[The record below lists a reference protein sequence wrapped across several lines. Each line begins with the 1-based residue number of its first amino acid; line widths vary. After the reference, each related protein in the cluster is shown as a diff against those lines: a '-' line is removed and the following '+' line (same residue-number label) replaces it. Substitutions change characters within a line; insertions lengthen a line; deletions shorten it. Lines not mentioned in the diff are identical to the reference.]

1 MGFFDRFR
9 IEKGDADLYGS
20 APEAEKAEKRVLGPG
35 ELALHGLNPGELSA
49 LASLAT
55 TASSRRDFL
64 KMALLGTGVVTGLIP
79 MKADAAPEAKTDVLE
94 IEILQS
100 GGFDW
105 HYGMSHL
112 GVTTPEHTFGPLK
125 TPPPTKIGAP
135 PGYFYVPDAAGT
147 GTVHFLNKWPQV
159 LTILSDH
166 GTNNHDEGRRTALT
180 GDPKGLVPSVPV
192 MRAAHFKKD
201 SPFGYVTG
209 NGVGMPFTGGLS
221 IGANSLDVSR
231 YQKLAN
237 PNSVSGG
244 GSKTET
250 ILPPEAVEML
260 AKLRQQQIQNVLKV
274 NPLPRVRRYAE
285 GRLTAQGAGQ
295 EAAKFFD
302 LVKAVNQNQND
313 QLYTSALIAM
323 TLFKG
328 EYVAGVS
335 LQQSG
340 YDTHQDATGAQTMQR
355 FQQLLV
361 SLDRMLTSAKQQGVK
376 LRLVLKSDFG
386 RNGLG
391 GGDPSAHWPVG
402 ATTFIGE
409 GIKGPMQVGVTN
421 SDKVLIGEKVTM
433 PEAEMHHRD
442 INGLGDVDFK
452 VKTGVAGNRYAV
464 QKILDTKKQ

>member
-1 MGFFDRFR
+1 MGLFDRFNLGKR
-9 IEKGDADLYGS
+9 DADSSEL
-20 APEAEKAEKRVLGPG
+20 APEAKKAEKRVLGSE
-35 ELALHGLNPGELSA
+35 ELGLANLGQHDLLAVAEVSA
-49 LASLAT
+49 HTPQSRRHFLTLLAT
-55 TASSRRDFL
+55 GLGATLMSRL
-64 KMALLGTGVVTGLIP
+64 AE
-79 MKADAAPEAKTDVLE
+79 AAPEAKTDVLE
-94 IEILQS
+94 IEILLN

-192 MRAAHFKKD
+192 LRAAHFKKD

-237 PNSVSGG
+237 PNLVSGTG
-244 GSKTET
+244 PNAQT
-250 ILPPEAVEML
+250 ILPPQAVELL
-260 AKLRQQQIQNVLKV
+260 AQLRQQQIQNVLKA

-285 GRLTAQGAGQ
+285 GRLAAQGAGQ

-302 LVKAVNQNQND
+302 LVKTVNQNQND
-313 QLYTSALIAM
+313 QFYTSALIAM
-323 TLFKG
+323 TLFKAG
-328 EYVAGVS
+328 YVAGVS

-355 FQQLLV
+355 VQQILV
-361 SLDRMLTSAKQQGVK
+361 SLDRMLTSAKEQGVK

-391 GGDPSAHWPVG
+391 GGDPSAHWPIG

-409 GIKGPMQVGVTN
+409 GVQGPMQVGVTN
-421 SDKVLIGEKVTM
+421 SDKVLIGEKTTM
-433 PEAEMHHRD
+433 PEVEMYHRD
-442 INGLGDVDFK
+442 VNGLGDVDFK
-452 VKTGVAGNRYAV
+452 VKTGVVGNRYAV
-464 QKILDTKKQ
+464 KKILDTKK